1 MSFRSIFSSPAN
13 SEMFE
18 STSQFE
24 ARSIYLDAMDAT
36 SGNFYYPIKHVYSSP
51 PDSELTQSIGIT
63 NNSFKSIYNS
73 PIEASTLLN
82 NKNLKLNLTNSTYE
96 TNLPNPLES
105 ISIYRKRDNYSQK
118 SSITLSNGSEY
129 IDVEEVGEPK
139 VCLPKL
145 SNKSKDTR
153 IYFDAKFFKLIMDFE
168 NLTWKYQ
175 LTENKYENAQ
185 YNETILKVLLYF
197 IYLLNAFKTLC
208 IFKVILFIS
217 RHSQNRNIIYEYF
230 KMIQ

>member
-24 ARSIYLDAMDAT
+24 ARSIYLDAMSAN
-36 SGNFYYPIKHVYSSP
+36 SANYYYPIKQVYNSP
-51 PDSELTQSIGIT
+51 ADSELSQSIGIT
-63 NNSFKSIYNS
+63 SNSFKTIYNS

-82 NKNLKLNLTNSTYE
+82 NENLKQNLTNDKKTFE
-96 TNLPNPLES
+96 TNLNSNTLES
-105 ISIYRKRDNYSQK
+105 ISIYRKKDSYSHK

-129 IDVEEVGEPK
+129 IDVNQINEPK
-139 VCLPKL
+139 SLAPKL
-145 SNKSKDTR
+145 STKSKDTR

-175 LTENKYENAQ
+175 LTENKNENAQ
-185 YNETILKVLLYF
+185 YNETILKVLLYL
-197 IYLLNAFKTLC
+197 ID
-208 IFKVILFIS
+208 LF
-217 RHSQNRNIIYEYF
+217 
-230 KMIQ
+230 